1 MKTKKLL
8 EKLANFMDKD
18 RATQSEELLCIRA
31 VLKKLKTKERRLRE
45 KLEAAPDEDERR
57 ELEGKLQVVHAQR
70 QKGLERVREI
80 RDSRREGSASDKPPE
95 DPAGASTDPD

>member
-8 EKLANFMDKD
+8 ETLANFMNKD

-57 ELEGKLQVVHAQR
+57 EVEGKLQVVHAQR

-80 RDSRREGSASDKPPE
+80 RDSRREASAPDKAPE
-95 DPAGASTDPD
+95 DPAGSGTVTD

>member
-8 EKLANFMDKD
+8 EKLANFMNKD
-18 RATQSEELLCIRA
+18 RAAQSEELVCIRA

-45 KLEAAPDEDERR
+45 KLDAASDEDERR

-80 RDSRREGSASDKPPE
+80 RDSRREASTSDRPPE
-95 DPAGASTDPD
+95 NPADSSTGQD

>member
-8 EKLANFMDKD
+8 EKLASFMDKD
-18 RATQSEELLCIRA
+18 RTAQSEELVCIRA
-31 VLKKLKTKERRLRE
+31 VLKKLKAKEHRLRE

-80 RDSRREGSASDKPPE
+80 RDSRREPGTSDKPPQ
-95 DPAGASTDPD
+95 DTAGSSTDPD